1 MTENLLH
8 ILVVDDDML
17 ARMTAVQCVKQ
28 AGHTAA
34 MAEDGVR
41 AMEMLQSDKYD
52 LVLLDLLMPEMDGF
66 EVLRQIKEN
75 PQLKNIPV
83 IMVSGADDA
92 ESMAK
97 CIQMGAVGHLAKPLD
112 SVLLANLIAGC
123 MENLTPT

>member
-1 MTENLLH
+1 MTEKLLH

-17 ARMTAVQCVKQ
+17 ARMTAVQCIKH
-28 AGHTAA
+28 ARHTAA

-52 LVLLDLLMPEMDGF
+52 LVLLDLLMPNVDGF

-75 PQLKNIPV
+75 LQLKDIPV
-83 IMVSGADDA
+83 IMVSGADEA

-97 CIQMGAVGHLAKPLD
+97 CIQMGAAGHLAKPLD
-112 SVLLANLIAGC
+112 ANLLGKQIIEC
-123 MENLTPT
+123 MQNGNPC

>member
-1 MTENLLH
+1 MNESALH
-8 ILVVDDDML
+8 ILVVDDDMM
-17 ARMTAVQCVKQ
+17 ARMTAGQCVKQ

-34 MAEDGVR
+34 MAEGGVR

-52 LVLLDLLMPEMDGF
+52 LVLLDLLMPDMDGF

-75 PQLKNIPV
+75 PQFKDIPV
-83 IMVSGADDA
+83 IMASGADEA

-97 CIQMGAVGHLAKPLD
+97 CIQMGAAGHLAKPLD